1 VLQPQG
7 CDQRCAVADTPLSA
21 RTDAPT
27 NPLKLF
33 FHLPLHAP
41 LLFPNTSSDAR
52 DHAANE
58 RTYLSYVRLAVYLSV
73 VSVAIFVNFH
83 LKHQPTGLEEKIAHP
98 LGIIF
103 WLLSLACLVNGFSN
117 YISTVAKYARKA
129 AVVQSGLKTQ
139 LVFGLVSCAIIA
151 ACATFLAAQA
161 QRESSTDSVAATQR
175 EVTVQSHIHAVPGTE
190 SGQSIQ
196 EEILR
201 LLAEVGGHGV
211 PDS

>member
-1 VLQPQG
+1 MT
-7 CDQRCAVADTPLSA
+7 DTLSSDS
-21 RTDAPT
+21 TDAPT

-33 FHLPLHAP
+33 FHLPLYAP

-58 RTYLSYVRLAVYLSV
+58 RTYLSYVRLAVYLSI

-83 LKHQPTGLEEKIAHP
+83 LKHQPIGLEEKIAHP

-117 YISTVAKYARKA
+117 YIRTVAKYARKA

-151 ACATFLAAQA
+151 ACAVFLAAQG
-161 QRESSTDSVAATQR
+161 QRQMTTNSVSA
-175 EVTVQSHIHAVPGTE
+175 VQKRVPVVSGIHAVAGAG
-190 SGQSIQ
+190 SGQSVQ

-201 LLAEVGGHGV
+201 LLAEVGGQGV
-211 PDS
+211 SGA